1 MEVVLLGDSL
11 FDNGAYV
18 QDGCDVFAHLRE
30 ILPAENGLQ
39 LLARDGAVVDSVLT
53 QLASVQANTTHLV
66 ISAGGNDALK
76 TMDLLSSRVST
87 VAEALDQLSAAA
99 DQFRQRYERML
110 KAVVESGRTAAVC
123 TIYNPR
129 YDAPALQRRA
139 VAALAHFNDV
149 ILLAASKGGIP
160 ILDLRQVCTVSADYA
175 NWIEPSDV
183 GGRRIA
189 AAIANMLAQH
199 DFAASVNRI
208 YR

>member
-1 MEVVLLGDSL
+1 MEVALLGDSL

-18 QDGCDVFAHLRE
+18 QEGYDVFAHLRE

-39 LLARDGAVVDSVLT
+39 LLASDGAVVDSVLT

-76 TMDLLSSRVST
+76 TMDLLASRVST

-189 AAIANMLAQH
+189 VAIANLLAKH
-199 DFAASVNRI
+199 DFATSVSQI